1 MAEVILQAKKRD
13 ITTKGAVNQLRRDG
27 FIPGVFYI
35 KGNDAIPIVVEEGD
49 LNHLVFTSESYL
61 VQLKIDGDSEEMHES
76 IFREVQ
82 FDPVTDKVVHFDL
95 RGITRGEVIELEI
108 PLALKGTPIGVKEGG
123 ILQQT
128 LHKLHIECLPRNIPS
143 YLEYDV
149 TELKFGDTV
158 TVEDL
163 SFENVTIL
171 NSPKTTVIS
180 IVAPVVIE
188 EPETEEEA
196 VLDEDEEAQ
205 EPEVIKKGKAEDDE
219 ESDDKSDE

>member
-27 FIPGVFYI
+27 FIPGIFYI

-149 TELKFGDTV
+149 TELKFGDTIM
-158 TVEDL
+158 VEDL
-163 SFENVTIL
+163 NFENVTIL

-219 ESDDKSDE
+219 ESDEKSDE

>member
-1 MAEVILQAKKRD
+1 MAEVTLKAKKRD

-61 VQLKIDGDSEEMHES
+61 VQLKIDGDSDEMHES

-158 TVEDL
+158 IVEDL

-171 NSPKTTVIS
+171 NSPNTTVIS
-180 IVAPVVIE
+180 IVAPVTIE
-188 EPETEEEA
+188 EPETEEEEL
-196 VLDEDEEAQ
+196 LDEEEAQ
-205 EPEVIKKGKAEDDE
+205 EPEVIKKGKAEDEE
-219 ESDDKSDE
+219 ESEEKSDE